1 MTQGPDGQVSSLTSR
16 RLARRSWARRHK
28 FLAAL
33 LPALVLGLAVV
44 ITVTVRSG
52 GGGTTSA
59 SHPVGSKAASA
70 QEAAAVTKGA
80 KWLAGPAGKTLKT
93 VNADLV
99 RLSTAERAGKR
110 DAAKIA
116 GTQLAT
122 DAKAAL
128 SGPMPPAESKV
139 YRSAL
144 KDFERA
150 GTYTARRDSG
160 KAAPLLYA
168 GYAEMTKVTAAENPP
183 ATVNGPAPVNE
194 PNGQ

>member
-1 MTQGPDGQVSSLTSR
+1 MLF
-16 RLARRSWARRHK
+16 RS
-28 FLAAL
+28 
-33 LPALVLGLAVV
+33 
-44 ITVTVRSG
+44 
-52 GGGTTSA
+52 
-59 SHPVGSKAASA
+59 
-70 QEAAAVTKGA
+70 
-80 KWLAGPAGKTLKT
+80 KTLKT